1 MRRANMRRRCKPPD
15 RLPGPGSR
23 RAAFAGTPAGPGVLR
38 RMKLKQNSREG
49 VEHETAERF
58 LRRRPAGDGVAGERD
73 EPARRDRKSDGE
85 GKTLPVRIDR
95 RGRRILNKKT

>member
-1 MRRANMRRRCKPPD
+1 MRISDWSSDVCSSD
-15 RLPGPGSR
+15 LR

-38 RMKLKQNSREG
+38 SMKLKQNSREG

-73 EPARRDRKSDGE
+73 DPARSGWLLPWRGAAVPRGQRSRERRQDRKS
-85 GKTLPVRIDR
+85 VV
-95 RGRRILNKKT
+95 

>member
-1 MRRANMRRRCKPPD
+1 MGFNVCSSDLMRLRCKPPD
-15 RLPGPGSR
+15 RRPGPGSR

-73 EPARRDRKSDGE
+73 DPARSEIGSTSCRERVGQY
-85 GKTLPVRIDR
+85 V
-95 RGRRILNKKT
+95 